1 MMDMV
6 LEQLKDILAGVT
18 AGSGNEPDMAA
29 VTPASHL
36 YDDLGLDSV
45 VLLMMV
51 IGIEDTF
58 GIRFPTAE
66 AAACKTVGDVVALI
80 EREQAAK

>member
-1 MMDMV
+1 MV

-18 AGSGNEPDMAA
+18 AGSGKEPDMDT
-29 VTPASHL
+29 VTPDSHL

-51 IGIEDTF
+51 IAIEDTF
-58 GIRFPTAE
+58 AIRFPTAE
-66 AAACKTVGDVVALI
+66 AAACKTVGDVMALI
-80 EREQAAK
+80 EREQAKK